1 MSKLLI
7 VVVFFAFFSGSWA
20 YTREEIAYQVKQN
33 KEKVSFPFSATIR
46 QKVSIQGNMVTDSGR
61 ILFCPPDCYKI
72 ELFRTNTKM
81 FITGDTLWQ
90 VSPDGSVTR
99 SVGNNDGV
107 MGGMGTGFSP
117 GSQNGF
123 NLPEDFTII
132 EQIPGKQVV
141 VECLSKVQSDQFKI
155 RIVYDTKKWLPRNL
169 KISGGP
175 QGETETGFVYTELNG
190 IQMVKE
196 MNMVLGAMGYI
207 RIDYSDYK
215 VLQKC
220 LRSSFRP
227 E

>member
-1 MSKLLI
+1 
-7 VVVFFAFFSGSWA
+7 
-20 YTREEIAYQVKQN
+20 
-33 KEKVSFPFSATIR
+33 
-46 QKVSIQGNMVTDSGR
+46 
-61 ILFCPPDCYKI
+61 
-72 ELFRTNTKM
+72 
-81 FITGDTLWQ
+81 
-90 VSPDGSVTR
+90 
-99 SVGNNDGV
+99 
-107 MGGMGTGFSP
+107 
-117 GSQNGF
+117 
-123 NLPEDFTII
+123 
-132 EQIPGKQVV
+132 VV

>member
-1 MSKLLI
+1 
-7 VVVFFAFFSGSWA
+7 
-20 YTREEIAYQVKQN
+20 
-33 KEKVSFPFSATIR
+33 
-46 QKVSIQGNMVTDSGR
+46 MVTDSGW
-61 ILFCPPDCYKI
+61 IVFCPPDCYKI

-90 VSPDGSVTR
+90 VSPDGSVNR

-107 MGGMGTGFSP
+107 MSGMGTGFSP

-132 EQIPGKQVV
+132 EQIPGKHVV

-190 IQMVKE
+190 TQMVKE
-196 MNMVLGAMGYI
+196 MNMVLGSMGYI
-207 RIDYSDYK
+207 RIDYSNYM

>member
-1 MSKLLI
+1 
-7 VVVFFAFFSGSWA
+7 
-20 YTREEIAYQVKQN
+20 
-33 KEKVSFPFSATIR
+33 
-46 QKVSIQGNMVTDSGR
+46 
-61 ILFCPPDCYKI
+61 
-72 ELFRTNTKM
+72 M

-90 VSPDGSVTR
+90 VSPDGSVNR

-107 MGGMGTGFSP
+107 MSGMGTGFSP